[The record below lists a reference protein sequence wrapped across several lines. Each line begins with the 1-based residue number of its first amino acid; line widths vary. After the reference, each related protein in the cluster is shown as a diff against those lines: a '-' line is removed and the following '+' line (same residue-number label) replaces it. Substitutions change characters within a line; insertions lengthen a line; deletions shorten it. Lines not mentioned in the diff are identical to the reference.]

1 MASDSKQ
8 RITFRTPDRA
18 GQYAPESTT
27 PPPAES
33 SSLRQA
39 RHTAARLHAVE
50 QELAR
55 RIIENYQV
63 DRQLR
68 RLLVEMH
75 ICSSRVRAQLEDCE
89 TGGDGAERE
98 LCSAVI
104 NDRRPRR

>member
-18 GQYAPESTT
+18 GHATPEIAPSPILETS
-27 PPPAES
+27 AF
-33 SSLRQA
+33 RQV
-39 RHTAARLHAVE
+39 RHTAARLHAIE

-55 RIIENYQV
+55 RIIEHYQV

-68 RLLVEMH
+68 RLLAEMQ

-89 TGGDGAERE
+89 SEACGVESEGGH
-98 LCSAVI
+98 AVI
-104 NDRRPRR
+104 SDRRTRR